1 MGKSGSVVT
10 LFTDGSAVKGNP
22 GLAAGAYV
30 VVKDGKV
37 LEALGVPI
45 GTGTNNQGELTGA
58 LTGLVA
64 AIGTHASKGDT
75 LMVVSDSQYLL
86 AGLQDTASYTGIG
99 RPNRELW
106 VKLANALKDATDKD
120 VTVKC
125 WWVKG
130 HAQNNGNIVC
140 DRLARK
146 AARTQQYQ
154 TIDESVKSATGNAV
168 PQAGRKGRGGK
179 PVQKG

>member
-1 MGKSGSVVT
+1 MGRRGRIVT
-10 LFTDGSAVKGNP
+10 LFTDGSAVGGNP

-30 VVKDGKV
+30 VVADGKV

-45 GTGTNNQGELTGA
+45 GNGTNNQGELTGA
-58 LTGLVA
+58 ITGLSAVL
-64 AIGTHASKGDT
+64 GTHAREGDT
-75 LMVVSDSQYLL
+75 LMIVSDSQYLL
-86 AGLQDTASYTGIG
+86 AGLQNTASYTGVG
-99 RPNRELW
+99 RPNRDMW
-106 VKLANALKDATDKD
+106 VKLAHALRDAADKD
-120 VTVKC
+120 VKIKV

-154 TIDESVKSATGNAV
+154 TLKDVTTC
-168 PQAGRKGRGGK
+168 
-179 PVQKG
+179 